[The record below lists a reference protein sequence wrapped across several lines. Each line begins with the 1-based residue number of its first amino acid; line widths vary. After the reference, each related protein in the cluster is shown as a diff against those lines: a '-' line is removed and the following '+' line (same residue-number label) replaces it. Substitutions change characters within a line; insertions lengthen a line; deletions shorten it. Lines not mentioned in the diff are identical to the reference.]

1 MSGPSGGPL
10 LAVEDLSVR
19 FRSGDGEVHAV
30 RGVSFEVATGEVL
43 GVVGESGSGKSV
55 SLMAVPGLLPPAA
68 RVTGSIRFDGTELIG
83 APAETLRGVRGAD
96 VAVIFQ
102 DPMSSLNP
110 VHTVGRQIAEARRAH
125 GGTSKSQAWD
135 DAVAALALVDIPQPE
150 QRARQYPHE
159 FSGGMR
165 QRAMIA
171 MAMVNR
177 PRLLIADEP
186 TTALDVT
193 VQAQVLEVLE
203 QVRQETGASMVLV
216 SHDLGVVAG
225 TADRVQVMY
234 GGTIL
239 ETGPVDDVFDAPRM
253 PYTIGLLSSL
263 PRVDRLGRRLTP
275 IPGAPPSLVALP
287 DGCCFAPRCP
297 LVEDACGAAEPDL
310 VDVAGPDVSG
320 PEGAGSAAG
329 HRSRCRRWAVLAD
342 PSTDTSAL
350 FGRNEVTA

>member
-1 MSGPSGGPL
+1 MTAPL
-10 LAVEDLSVR
+10 LEVTDLSVR
-19 FRSGDGEVHAV
+19 FASEDGEVHAV
-30 RGVSFEVATGEVL
+30 RDVSFSVAPGEVL

-55 SLMAVPGLLPPAA
+55 SLMAVPALLPPSAT
-68 RVTGSIRFDGTELIG
+68 VTGSIRFDGTELVG
-83 APAETLRGVRGAD
+83 ASPKTLRALRGDD

-125 GGTSKSQAWD
+125 GRVSPEQAWS
-135 DAVAALALVDIPQPE
+135 DAVAALALVEVPQPE
-150 QRARQYPHE
+150 ARARQYPHE

-177 PRLLIADEP
+177 PRLIIADEP

-203 QVRQETGASMVLV
+203 QVRTETGASMVLV

-234 GGTIL
+234 GGTVV
-239 ETGPVDDVFDAPRM
+239 ETGGVDDVFDRPRM
-253 PYTIGLLSSL
+253 PYTVGLLSSL
-263 PRVDRLGRRLTP
+263 PRADQLGSRLAP
-275 IPGAPPSLVALP
+275 IPGSPPSLLALP
-287 DGCCFAPRCP
+287 AGCSFAPRCP
-297 LVEDACGAAEPDL
+297 LVEDACRAGEPALDP
-310 VDVAGPDVSG
+310 VGPADG
-320 PEGAGSAAG
+320 DAG
-329 HRSRCRRWAVLAD
+329 HRSRCRRREVLAD
-342 PSTDTSAL
+342 PEVDTSTL
-350 FGRNEVTA
+350 FGRDDSADEVVA